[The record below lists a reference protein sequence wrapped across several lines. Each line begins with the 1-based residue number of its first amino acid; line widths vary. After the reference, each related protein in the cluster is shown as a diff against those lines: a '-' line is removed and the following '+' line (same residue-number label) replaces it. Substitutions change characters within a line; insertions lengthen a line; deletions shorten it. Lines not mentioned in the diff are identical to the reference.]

1 MIKFILGMIAIYVW
15 LWCVTEFQENRKSKK
30 RL

>member
-1 MIKFILGMIAIYVW
+1 MVKFILGMIAICVS
-15 LWCVTEFQENRKSKK
+15 LWYITEFQENRKSKK